1 LGGLW
6 ALKLVWHIYE
16 TILRWA
22 GISRICI
29 PSPIIAAFI
38 VSETTA
44 FIRTDEQSDMAR
56 STRLVILIMNLYILY
71 GSERL
76 LLRVKYFP
84 NLIYPFTL
92 RVAGIIISK
101 IN

>member
-56 STRLVILIMNLYILY
+56 STR
-71 GSERL
+71 
-76 LLRVKYFP
+76 P
-84 NLIYPFTL
+84 NNPDYEFIYTL
-92 RVAGIIISK
+92 RVGTPPSTC
-101 IN
+101 